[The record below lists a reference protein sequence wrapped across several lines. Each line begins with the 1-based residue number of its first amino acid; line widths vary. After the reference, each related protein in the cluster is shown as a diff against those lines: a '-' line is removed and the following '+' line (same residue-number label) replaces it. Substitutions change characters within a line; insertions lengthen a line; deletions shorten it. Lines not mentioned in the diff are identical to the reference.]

1 MPASCQIIALHAL
14 PSKASMYSAARGRA
28 SLLSERAAR
37 RSAHPMMEPMPDIAA
52 VGDVASGWKSL
63 ETSLKRWSANRVPHE
78 TINATWLR
86 LKPFINWSG
95 ARAGAEHGIQADQVS
110 DTAVENFIHETH
122 RPSKAQKYRM
132 PEQRL
137 RHPWNLAGETVEGWS
152 EVKLTVAPPR
162 EWLRS
167 PIQSCAGPVRMR

>member
-1 MPASCQIIALHAL
+1 MLRSSLCTPCPQRLRCT
-14 PSKASMYSAARGRA
+14 ARPV
-28 SLLSERAAR
+28 EER
-37 RSAHPMMEPMPDIAA
+37 RSCPNGRLSTKRSSNDGTDARLAA
-52 VGDVASGWKSL
+52 VGDIASGWKSL
-63 ETSLKRWSANRVPHE
+63 ETSLKRWSADRVPHE